1 MEERVKTAEYWINE
15 QLTLLMTVLQAV
27 SKDFEERFSGEMDR
41 LLYEVRLEQGITR
54 DTISH
59 IHKIIAIISDKR
71 NADGYWES
79 VQDFP
84 LYLLPYLKAVSVYD
98 RKEEWDELLE
108 RNIIARRRKM
118 YTELVEFVDLEWK
131 PMKDRICLKAICMLM
146 ESIRDYVKHLKK
158 KWEKSIYND

>member
-1 MEERVKTAEYWINE
+1 MESKIKTTEYWINE
-15 QLTLLMTVLQAV
+15 QLTLLMTVLQAA

-59 IHKIIAIISDKR
+59 IHKIIAIISGKR
-71 NADGYWES
+71 NADGYWKS
-79 VQDFP
+79 VQDFL

-98 RKEEWDELLE
+98 RKKEWDELFE
-108 RNIIARRRKM
+108 KNIIARRRKM

-146 ESIRDYVKHLKK
+146 DSIKRLEKIYRFGKK
-158 KWEKSIYND
+158 QE

>member
-41 LLYEVRLEQGITR
+41 LLYEVRLEQGITK

-59 IHKIIAIISDKR
+59 IHKTIAIISGKR

-79 VQDFP
+79 IQDFL
-84 LYLLPYLKAVSVYD
+84 LYLLTYLKAVSVYD
-98 RKEEWDELLE
+98 RKKQWDEWLE
-108 RNIIARRRKM
+108 KNIVAHRRKM

-146 ESIRDYVKHLKK
+146 DSIKRL
-158 KWEKSIYND
+158 EKIYRFGKEQE

>member
-1 MEERVKTAEYWINE
+1 MEERVKTAEYWVNE

-27 SKDFEERFSGEMDR
+27 SKDFEESFSGEMDR
-41 LLYEVRLEQGITR
+41 LLYEVRLEQGITE

-59 IHKIIAIISDKR
+59 IHKTIAIISGKR

-79 VQDFP
+79 IQDFL
-84 LYLLPYLKAVSVYD
+84 LYLLTYLKAVSVYD
-98 RKEEWDELLE
+98 RKKQWDEWLE
-108 RNIIARRRKM
+108 NNIVARRRKM

-146 ESIRDYVKHLKK
+146 DSIKRL
-158 KWEKSIYND
+158 EKIYRFGEKQE

>member
-41 LLYEVRLEQGITR
+41 LLYEVRLEQGITK

-59 IHKIIAIISDKR
+59 IHKTIAIISGKR

-79 VQDFP
+79 IQDFL
-84 LYLLPYLKAVSVYD
+84 LYLLTYLKAVSVYD
-98 RKEEWDELLE
+98 RKKQWDEWLE
-108 RNIIARRRKM
+108 KNIVAHRRKM
-118 YTELVEFVDLEWK
+118 YTELVEFVDLEWE

-146 ESIRDYVKHLKK
+146 DSIKRL
-158 KWEKSIYND
+158 ERIYRFGKEQE

>member
-41 LLYEVRLEQGITR
+41 LLYEVRLEQGITE

-59 IHKIIAIISDKR
+59 IHKTIAIISVKR

-79 VQDFP
+79 VQDF
-84 LYLLPYLKAVSVYD
+84 LLHLIPYLKAVSVYD
-98 RKEEWDELLE
+98 RKKKWGELFE
-108 RNIIARRRKM
+108 NDIVARRRKM

-131 PMKDRICLKAICMLM
+131 PVEDRICLKAICMLM
-146 ESIRDYVKHLKK
+146 DSIKRL
-158 KWEKSIYND
+158 ERIYRFGKEQE

>member
-27 SKDFEERFSGEMDR
+27 NKDFEERFSGEMDR
-41 LLYEVRLEQGITR
+41 LLYEVRLEQGITE

-59 IHKIIAIISDKR
+59 IHKTIAIISGKR

-79 VQDFP
+79 IQDFL
-84 LYLLPYLKAVSVYD
+84 LYLLTYLKAVSVYD
-98 RKEEWDELLE
+98 RKEKWDESLE
-108 RNIIARRRKM
+108 KYIVARRRKM

-131 PMKDRICLKAICMLM
+131 PVEDRICLKAICMLM
-146 ESIRDYVKHLKK
+146 DSIKRL
-158 KWEKSIYND
+158 ERIYRFGKEQE

>member
-27 SKDFEERFSGEMDR
+27 SKDFEERFSGEMDK
-41 LLYEVRLEQGITR
+41 LLYEVRLEQGITE

-59 IHKIIAIISDKR
+59 IHKTIAIISGKR

-79 VQDFP
+79 IQDFL
-84 LYLLPYLKAVSVYD
+84 LYLLTYLKAVSVYD
-98 RKEEWDELLE
+98 RKKQWDEWLE
-108 RNIIARRRKM
+108 KDIVARRRKV
-118 YTELVEFVDLEWK
+118 YTELVEFIDLEWK

-146 ESIRDYVKHLKK
+146 DSIKRLEKIYRFGKK
-158 KWEKSIYND
+158 QE

>member
-41 LLYEVRLEQGITR
+41 LLYEVRLEQGITE

-59 IHKIIAIISDKR
+59 IHKTIAIISSKR

-79 VQDFP
+79 IQDFL
-84 LYLLPYLKAVSVYD
+84 LYLLTYLKAVSVYD
-98 RKEEWDELLE
+98 RKEKWDESLE
-108 RNIIARRRKM
+108 KYIVARRRKM

-146 ESIRDYVKHLKK
+146 DSIKRLEKIYRFGKK
-158 KWEKSIYND
+158 QE

>member
-41 LLYEVRLEQGITR
+41 LLYEVRLEQGITK

-59 IHKIIAIISDKR
+59 IHKTIAIISGKR

-79 VQDFP
+79 IQDFL
-84 LYLLPYLKAVSVYD
+84 LYLLTYLKAVSVYD
-98 RKEEWDELLE
+98 RKKQWDEWLE
-108 RNIIARRRKM
+108 KNIVAYRRKM

-146 ESIRDYVKHLKK
+146 DSIKRL
-158 KWEKSIYND
+158 ERIYRFGKEQE